1 MEKRHTDFWVGLFIL
16 VIVGIVV
23 GTLVLTSGLGEGR
36 YDVYMQSTT
45 AENLN
50 QDTRVVIQGLEI
62 GSVTQVNPVVNS
74 STRELNFVAQLT
86 IRDRFPDGSV
96 LRLPVGTRATIAR
109 PTPIEAPIIMLT
121 MPDQIAVGSYVEPGD
136 TLLSDRQTSVLDALG
151 EFAATMKEEIPAAL
165 DETRRVMDM
174 TAEALMEARELM
186 EATGPRAT
194 DALESLSRSLERVEA
209 ILASEQI
216 RLGTLHDSVELA
228 VGDTRV
234 VLARY
239 DSLAV
244 TALAMSNENRDDIRI
259 AIDQLAR
266 SAEILQN
273 FAERVSRRPLR
284 ILTGVQP
291 PPPDTGKMEQ

>member
-62 GSVTQVNPVVNS
+62 GSVTQVNPVVDS

-121 MPDQIAVGSYVEPGD
+121 MPDQIAVASYVEPGD
-136 TLLSDRQTSVLDALG
+136 TLLSDRQPSVLDALG
-151 EFAATMKEEIPAAL
+151 DFAATMREEIPAAL
-165 DETRRVMDM
+165 DETRRVMGL
-174 TAEALMEARELM
+174 TAEALVEARELM

-194 DALESLSRSLERVEA
+194 DALESLSRSLEKTEE
-209 ILASEQI
+209 ILASEQV

-228 VGDTRV
+228 IGDARV

-244 TALAMSNENRDDIRI
+244 TALAMSDENRDDIRI

>member
-1 MEKRHTDFWVGLFIL
+1 
-16 VIVGIVV
+16 
-23 GTLVLTSGLGEGR
+23 
-36 YDVYMQSTT
+36 
-45 AENLN
+45 
-50 QDTRVVIQGLEI
+50 
-62 GSVTQVNPVVNS
+62 
-74 STRELNFVAQLT
+74 
-86 IRDRFPDGSV
+86 
-96 LRLPVGTRATIAR
+96 
-109 PTPIEAPIIMLT
+109 
-121 MPDQIAVGSYVEPGD
+121 MPDRIAVRFYVEPGD

-151 EFAATMKEEIPAAL
+151 EFAATMREEIPAAL
-165 DETRRVMDM
+165 DETRRVMGL
-174 TAEALMEARELM
+174 TAEALVEARELM
-186 EATGPRAT
+186 ETTGPRAA
-194 DALESLSRSLERVEA
+194 DALESLSRSLERTEE

-228 VGDTRV
+228 IGDTRV
-234 VLARY
+234 VLAHY